1 MKKDNVLLSV
11 VVTIYNTAP
20 YLKKCI
26 ESILKQTYTNL
37 EILLIDD
44 GSTDGSDK
52 ICDEYAGKDHRIKV
66 CHKNNE
72 GLVIARKTG
81 VMLAE
86 GGVITFVDSDDWI
99 ECEMYEKLID
109 VYCRDEYPDMI
120 SSGIIFDCEN
130 KSDTLSDSIKEGTYE
145 KADIQNDILPRMACD
160 ARSARPGIT
169 ASVCNK
175 IFKINTFKKITGLI
189 DNKLV
194 LGEDG
199 AFVYSFLAYASKIV
213 SIQAAWYHY
222 IQHKGSMIRRFD
234 FHSFEKIYL
243 LQKCLLDVY
252 KSAGLLEAVRSQI
265 NYYVQGFLHAVVR
278 NIYAIDFDTITYM
291 FPYELVPRGSRIILY
306 GAGQVG
312 QSYRKCLTNGRYAF
326 VTGWVDKNYINIR
339 KTGLQAEP
347 ADIVTER
354 EFDYVVIAVEKAEI
368 AEEIKQELLKY
379 GVCKEKI
386 IWKKGMLVMN

>member
-1 MKKDNVLLSV
+1 M
-11 VVTIYNTAP
+11 
-20 YLKKCI
+20 KKCI

-175 IFKINTFKKITGLI
+175 IFKINTFKKITG
-189 DNKLV
+189 D
-194 LGEDG
+194 
-199 AFVYSFLAYASKIV
+199 
-213 SIQAAWYHY
+213 
-222 IQHKGSMIRRFD
+222 R
-234 FHSFEKIYL
+234 
-243 LQKCLLDVY
+243 
-252 KSAGLLEAVRSQI
+252 KS
-265 NYYVQGFLHAVVR
+265 VV
-278 NIYAIDFDTITYM
+278 
-291 FPYELVPRGSRIILY
+291 
-306 GAGQVG
+306 
-312 QSYRKCLTNGRYAF
+312 
-326 VTGWVDKNYINIR
+326 
-339 KTGLQAEP
+339 
-347 ADIVTER
+347 
-354 EFDYVVIAVEKAEI
+354 
-368 AEEIKQELLKY
+368 
-379 GVCKEKI
+379 
-386 IWKKGMLVMN
+386 